1 MTSPDGLPLAAYQRA
16 FGQSIG
22 DWDMDDL
29 VDRVE
34 LGDEILFGP
43 LRQLLSQ
50 VTGLPPS
57 TWPTVASVRTALTD
71 WFAQIGAD
79 FGELL
84 DALAGRYTGTDPV
97 LGAIQAVAGGFR
109 QVLSGGRLI
118 NLGQLTASPVNLIPA
133 GFDTLD
139 TIDEGEGWSWDSGV
153 GRTLPGAARFDAT
166 GEPAVLF
173 PPFPGEVEPGKVY
186 RAAIWARWSGV
197 DAGQAT
203 PFVRWLDANHATITD
218 TSLPFS
224 EISGTT
230 ATWSEITGNV
240 TAPAAARW
248 AMIAL
253 GVTPI
258 GTGTVWWDDPGLWAE
273 QQTLPQQVIDGLT
286 VALDSLG
293 DWIEALVDRIL
304 DALGVP
310 KLGGLFDRILD
321 AGDALSELQDTAE
334 DGVAAVRDLF
344 DTIGGHVGANLADV
358 EQRLTAFLTAASN
371 LDGGKI
377 VGSVSAAL
385 IAGVLDLA
393 RIPALPVTKVTNL
406 QTIIAALDGRASTA
420 EADIID
426 LQDRSQALE
435 GVVGYGSAYMSGSP
449 GVNTSATLMQFDQRV
464 GPMVGATLAG
474 GRFTLGSKGLWRFEA
489 QVRFWGAKYA
499 PPKCF
504 MDIIIRNSGGTEI
517 ARLKAMASSD
527 DEITVTN
534 VMPAVVP
541 SAGCTAE
548 VVAWTSAIPIIGGN
562 WRGIGGGYSTTRFS
576 VFKISEE
583 TS

>member
-1 MTSPDGLPLAAYQRA
+1 MAEADWRAVLEAAMRPH
-16 FGQSIG
+16 
-22 DWDMDDL
+22 WDQ
-29 VDRVE
+29 
-34 LGDEILFGP
+34 LGDP
-43 LRQLLSQ
+43 VAVLREFVHAITS
-50 VTGLPPS
+50 
-57 TWPTVASVRTALTD
+57 ALTGD
-71 WFAQIGAD
+71 FDPFIELVGRVPILGDIVKGAAN
-79 FGELL
+79 L
-84 DALAGRYTGTDPV
+84 
-97 LGAIQAVAGGFR
+97 
-109 QVLSGGRLI
+109 LSGGRLI
-118 NLGQLTASPVNLIPA
+118 NLGQLTAAPVNLLPG
-133 GFDTLD
+133 GFDSAESLQ
-139 TIDEGEGWSWDSGV
+139 EGEGWSWDAVEGHLAP
-153 GRTLPGAARFDAT
+153 GCAMRTLN
-166 GEPAVLF
+166 GEPGMLF
-173 PPFPGEVEPGKVY
+173 SPAPAEVEPGKAY
-186 RAAIWARWSGV
+186 DASCWMLGV
-197 DAGQAT
+197 DQYPSGAQVHFYNGSNQ
-203 PFVRWLDANHATITD
+203 H
-218 TSLPFS
+218 
-224 EISGTT
+224 ISTVGLAAVDGLSPGWTLI
-230 ATWSEITGNV
+230 AAYDIV
-240 TAPAAARW
+240 APAEARW
-248 AMIAL
+248 AHFVLEDQGSVGPGAIR
-253 GVTPI
+253 
-258 GTGTVWWDDPGLWAE
+258 WDDAGIWSA
-273 QQTLPQQVIDGLT
+273 QTTLPQQIIAGLT
-286 VALDSLG
+286 DALEGLS

-334 DGVAAVRDLF
+334 DGAAAVRDLF

-420 EADIID
+420 EADIVD

-449 GVNTSATLMQFDQRV
+449 GVSTSATLMQFDQRV